1 MMIKTPSEKYVIG
14 IINFTSNSNENKMTL
29 PPIEYRPFQ
38 VGDVIVSNGMASTIV
53 EVTEDLEV
61 ILADSRVVSTYN
73 ISLL

>member
-1 MMIKTPSEKYVIG
+1 
-14 IINFTSNSNENKMTL
+14 MTL

>member
-1 MMIKTPSEKYVIG
+1 MHFERCVLLITSY
-14 IINFTSNSNENKMTL
+14 TSNSNENKMTL

-38 VGDVIVSNGMASTIV
+38 IGDVIVSNGMASTIV

-61 ILADSRVVSTYN
+61 ILADGRVVSTYN